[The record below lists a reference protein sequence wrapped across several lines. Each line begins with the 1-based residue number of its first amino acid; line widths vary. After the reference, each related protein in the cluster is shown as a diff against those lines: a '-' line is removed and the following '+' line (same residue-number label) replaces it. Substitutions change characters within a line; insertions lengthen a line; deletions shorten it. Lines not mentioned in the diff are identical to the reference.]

1 MTKYYHHPTFVQ
13 YKKNHINLFP
23 LYNMKKKSIREKKKK
38 LKREKNKIGNILKG
52 KKLKGKKL
60 VVGLLGFCYALFMVL
75 IITYFWVIPQIHFFS
90 LPKNQKKYSN

>member
-1 MTKYYHHPTFVQ
+1 
-13 YKKNHINLFP
+13 
-23 LYNMKKKSIREKKKK
+23 MKKKSIREKKKK

-60 VVGLLGFCYALFMVL
+60 VVGLLGFCYALFIVL